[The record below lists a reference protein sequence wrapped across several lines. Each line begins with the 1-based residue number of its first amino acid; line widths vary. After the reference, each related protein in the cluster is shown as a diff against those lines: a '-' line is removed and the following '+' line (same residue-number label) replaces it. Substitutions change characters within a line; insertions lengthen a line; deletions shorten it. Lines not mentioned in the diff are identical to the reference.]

1 MQQKKGIR
9 CKSTLNF
16 EQYINERHRIFNVQD
31 ANKECLN
38 INWGS
43 LSLGGEV
50 GEFQNL
56 VKKINRD
63 DEGIITNQRLADMQ
77 DELETLSTFCVTE

>member
-1 MQQKKGIR
+1 M
-9 CKSTLNF
+9 NF

-63 DEGIITNQRLADMQ
+63 DKGIITNQRLADMQ

>member
-1 MQQKKGIR
+1 M
-9 CKSTLNF
+9 NF
-16 EQYINERHRIFNVQD
+16 EQYINERYRIFNVQD

-63 DEGIITNQRLADMQ
+63 DKGIITNQRLADMQ